1 VNIATKQRAV
11 QCQLQLSRTKVAA
24 GERIDVTID
33 TVAAKEVLIR
43 GGEITLART
52 VSYRY
57 RQVNAF
63 GGMFTV
69 PTHRTDIVSRLDLAG
84 TGPLRPGVH
93 DFQRVELAVPADELG
108 TVSSAARNPAYQE
121 KEEETIVA
129 STAASAHTDFLTDQ
143 PRRFPFRITVPEAR
157 PAPSM
162 QTPEFTVTWIL
173 RAVLDR
179 AMHPDPH
186 VEIEMHGTTTRRQAR

>member
-1 VNIATKQRAV
+1 MNIATKQRAV

-69 PTHRTDIVSRLDLAG
+69 PTHRTDIVSRLDLA
-84 TGPLRPGVH
+84 V
-93 DFQRVELAVPADELG
+93 ADELG

-143 PRRFPFRITVPEAR
+143 PRRFPFRITVPEAL